1 MRDLSL
7 KFKNVDESMYS
18 HGGLVKIKPFYTWEE
33 KYTIFK
39 NMIEQKDAILM
50 DMVLI
55 VMTAEFCTNI
65 DFDGV
70 ETDAEKYDIIAE
82 LRLIEDF
89 KLEIDEYMDMYK
101 LVEREKS
108 TYRAFEMLLD
118 GINKIIDGANIEEKL
133 NGVGELVKGNK

>member
-1 MRDLSL
+1 MRELNL
-7 KFKNVDESMYS
+7 KFKNIDESMYINV
-18 HGGLVKIKPFYTWEE
+18 GQAKIKPFYTWEE

-39 NMIEQKDAILM
+39 NMIEQKDAVLM
-50 DMVLI
+50 DMVLV

-65 DFDGV
+65 DFDGI
-70 ETDAEKYDIIAE
+70 ETDAEKYDIVAE